1 MGKLKLHLGE
11 VSRMIMSPD
20 GKYLISAGLDG
31 TIFMMT
37 MTDLASEPLP
47 GMISPP
53 SIPKEST
60 IPVPSIQAKGPSTLA
75 SDGKPAQN
83 NAESLLT
90 AEEQLA
96 EIVLVKKSLMESWR
110 KSQDNLKVKMEEE
123 NNKVESSLRN
133 EKYAYEGK
141 IAAMEKSKTDL
152 LNDLNRRYEELQAQ
166 EAEQKDENTQTMK
179 KMELNHLQCMEEL
192 QTLYEKKLQYENLA
206 YRRLEKEKGEMQSE
220 YEAELKLL
228 QKQNEE
234 AIDKLLSEF
243 RNNLGKIQE
252 EYEDQKRTADGL
264 KTQYEEKL
272 VQTSDEHE
280 AELEEM
286 REMQS
291 NERLQLQEVI
301 ATLKN
306 DIETIRR
313 QIRRIEEERE
323 AFKGLTK
330 KAIDKKNRLRDVL
343 EKDKIVRIKE
353 LEEAKREVQESLKKK
368 EDQLYK
374 YKFRIKD
381 LQKTKQVLTHRT
393 QEMKAS
399 LEPKE

>member
-1 MGKLKLHLGE
+1 MSKIKLHIGE
-11 VSRMIMSPD
+11 VSRLILSPD
-20 GKYLISAGLDG
+20 GKYIISAGVDG
-31 TIFMMT
+31 TIFMMSI
-37 MTDLASEPLP
+37 TDLSSEPIP
-47 GMISPP
+47 GMIAPSVPKDS
-53 SIPKEST
+53 SIPGS
-60 IPVPSIQAKGPSTLA
+60 SIQAKGQSTLA
-75 SDGKPAQN
+75 SDAKNPIN
-83 NAESLLT
+83 PDSLLT

-234 AIDKLLSEF
+234 AIDKLLNEF

-291 NERLQLQEVI
+291 NERL
-301 ATLKN
+301 
-306 DIETIRR
+306 
-313 QIRRIEEERE
+313 
-323 AFKGLTK
+323 
-330 KAIDKKNRLRDVL
+330 
-343 EKDKIVRIKE
+343 
-353 LEEAKREVQESLKKK
+353 
-368 EDQLYK
+368 
-374 YKFRIKD
+374 
-381 LQKTKQVLTHRT
+381 
-393 QEMKAS
+393 
-399 LEPKE
+399 